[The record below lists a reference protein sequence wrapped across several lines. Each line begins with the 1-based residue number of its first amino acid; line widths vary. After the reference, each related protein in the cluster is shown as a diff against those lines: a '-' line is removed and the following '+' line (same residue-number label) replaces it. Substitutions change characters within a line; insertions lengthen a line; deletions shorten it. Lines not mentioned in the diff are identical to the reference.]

1 MMQAAEEKATKARAT
16 LAERADAVLTAERKI
31 KTIQQEGKAKQ
42 QRGIFEQL
50 LDADLDLLS
59 PSDVQIEAVEKE
71 YEYEADMDAEC
82 RREVE
87 EAKKKVLG
95 QLQQNAK

>member
-1 MMQAAEEKATKARAT
+1 MQAAVEKATKARTT
-16 LAERADAVLTAERKI
+16 LAECADAVLTSERKI
-31 KTIQQEGKAKQ
+31 EAIQQEGNAKQ

-71 YEYEADMDAEC
+71 FEYEADMDAEG
-82 RREVE
+82 RRAVQ
-87 EAKKKVLG
+87 EAKKNVLG
-95 QLQQNAK
+95 QVQQNTK